1 MRMACCCSIMSGTSV
16 WGTHERLGGLE
27 QLDWNIHI
35 LDSFFTHVS
44 GTLADTVEVLASTG
58 TLGQSHLYG
67 PLLHGGQCDRTF
79 EVAWCFDKQ
88 DRSCLPFMTQPLKL
102 YSITLPFTLFF
113 FFFGFVCSL
122 QKFPSQG
129 SNPYCWCN
137 QSHSSDT
144 KSLIQ

>member
-113 FFFGFVCSL
+113 FFLALSAACRS
-122 QKFPSQG
+122 SQVRDG
-129 SNPYCWCN
+129 TRTAGVTPATAVTP
-137 QSHSSDT
+137 DP
-144 KSLIQ
+144 